1 MATGLRAIRFVIL
14 MALFASSAAI
24 GQTTAPPPGTAGGQ
38 PRSFDAAKQHR
49 LAEIS
54 KHIGE
59 LQRAMACVQNSTD
72 FDQMQAC
79 RPHDRQR

>member
-1 MATGLRAIRFVIL
+1 MATRFRAIRFVIF
-14 MALFASSAAI
+14 MALFAPLAALC
-24 GQTTAPPPGTAGGQ
+24 QTTTVPPGTGGL
-38 PRSFDAAKQHR
+38 PRNFDAAKQHR

-54 KHIGE
+54 KHIAE
-59 LQRAMACVQNSTD
+59 LQHAMACVQNSTD